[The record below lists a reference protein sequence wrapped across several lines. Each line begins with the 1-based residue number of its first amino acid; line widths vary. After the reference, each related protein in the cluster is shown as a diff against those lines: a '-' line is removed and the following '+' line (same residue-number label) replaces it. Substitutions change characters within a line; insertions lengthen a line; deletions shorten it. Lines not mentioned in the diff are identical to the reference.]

1 MLTSLGLV
9 IGDELAGEGPEVRQ
23 DPLCLAL
30 AQRRRS
36 GHPHIRHSG
45 GFPPLHRPR
54 LRVLPRIR

>member
-1 MLTSLGLV
+1 MVTSLGLV
-9 IGDELAGEGPEVRQ
+9 IGELAGEGPEVRQ

-36 GHPHIRHSG
+36 GHPHIRYSR